1 MSAGRPWEELDERE
15 LWELERPAPGPRPK
29 ARASR
34 WRKLRGCLFP
44 VGAGEDVAR
53 EPEAAEAPRPPEWRR
68 EAPARDLFGL
78 ALSGGGIRSATF
90 NLGLLQELHR
100 TGLLACFHYLATV
113 SGGGYIGG
121 FWSAW
126 RSREGRRPGEL
137 FPQDGPTRDRPEPPE
152 VRHLRE
158 FGNFLR
164 PRLKLLSAETGRL
177 VTALVGGALPCI
189 ATAVAVL
196 VVLLLAWWS
205 LDWLLVWER
214 PGRLLLVRNLAPLS
228 GLILALAT
236 FGVQWFFEHLWWH
249 RGEEPANRAAG
260 TFFAYAILTALVA
273 GAVWSF
279 LWGFALPAW
288 LLLCPLQAKGLGVG
302 AGAALLPVVAWL
314 VTVLLIVIS
323 RRLFSVR
330 AGLPRTA
337 RSHRGAR
344 DRVLARMVLCAAAWA
359 VVGAVWI
366 LGQLLAGGGP
376 TGVLSAAGVST
387 AGGGAFTWVRRLLS
401 GQASKPSGG
410 RLSVLGKRWVLQALA
425 YLTLGAAVASVVSGL
440 VLLTH
445 AAGPWGAGGAA
456 IAASIGLLFS
466 LTVDPHEIGFHSFY
480 RSRLVRAYLG
490 ASNSPRYT
498 RATEECEHDDVAL
511 TDLAEGRPLH
521 LVCCAAND
529 LAGDPLG
536 SFHRGAASAVLSK
549 LGFQVGDRWR
559 PWVEGAERP
568 TLGSAITA
576 SGAAFNSHMGQ
587 LSMRFGQAVTFLL
600 TALGLRLGLWLAHP
614 DADRRG
620 RAPGYLFLQELLGLS
635 HATGPWVYLSD
646 GAHFENLALYELVR
660 RHCRFILLSDCGAD
674 PERAFDDFGNAVRR
688 VREDF
693 GVEIKI
699 DVSPLRPGSGADGLS
714 RQPMVAG
721 DIYYPPAAPGGKGDV
736 GILLYVKPTL
746 TGDEPADIA
755 QYARRN
761 LRFPHETTLDQFYD
775 EAQWES
781 YRRLGEHVVEEAF
794 EPVANLVAK
803 LKQESPSC
811 GSAARLFLRAR
822 YNWPPLPS
830 DEPAIE
836 ELNAAWV
843 ELGDRLEAPGLEA
856 LRRQVSIRL
865 AAAASAAADEKDLLA
880 ALPAVR
886 AAIRI
891 MEAVCLRT
899 GFGKDDWAPS
909 NPRYMG
915 WLNRFGA
922 WASSPM
928 FRSWWP
934 WLAPFHSQEFTT
946 FMAATFGLGWD
957 LEKDGAV
964 RVLEKAPPEGHLARC
979 WAIEQASRWS
989 CREAREGASS
999 PVASPGPA
1007 FYVFYLCMRP
1017 DQPELAAALV
1027 PIASKPDARDTAT
1040 WHHRGFFVPP
1050 GLWGLGIGEAFLE
1063 KLLETLG
1070 EGDEY
1075 DRVEVTPVGQDSATN
1090 DALYT
1095 GAGFRRDGEL
1105 FVKDSL

>member
-1 MSAGRPWEELDERE
+1 MSAGRPWGKLVKRE
-15 LWELERPAPGPRPK
+15 LEDLGELERPAAGPRPK
-29 ARASR
+29 ARVGR

-44 VGAGEDVAR
+44 VGAGEDVPR

-100 TGLLACFHYLATV
+100 KGLLACFHYLATV

-164 PRLKLLSAETGRL
+164 PRLQLLSTETGRL
-177 VTALVGGALPCI
+177 VTALVGGVLPCI

-214 PGRLLLVRNLAPLS
+214 PGRLLLVRGLAPLS

-288 LLLCPLQAKGLGVG
+288 LLLCPLQAQGLGVG
-302 AGAALLPVVAWL
+302 AGAVLLPVVAWL

-330 AGLPRTA
+330 AGLPPAA

-376 TGVLSAAGVST
+376 AGVLSAAGVST
-387 AGGGAFTWVRRLLS
+387 AGGGVFTWVRRLLS

-425 YLTLGAAVASVVSGL
+425 YLTLGAAVATVVSGL

-693 GVEIKI
+693 GIEIKI
-699 DVSPLRPGSGADGLS
+699 DVSPLRPGSGRDGLS

-761 LRFPHETTLDQFYD
+761 LRFPHETTIDQFYD

-794 EPVANLVAK
+794 EPVESLVANLK
-803 LKQESPSC
+803 GKSPSC
-811 GSAARLFLRAR
+811 ARLFLRAR
-822 YNWPPLPS
+822 YSWPPLPEE
-830 DEPAIE
+830 EPVIE

-843 ELGDRLEAPGLEA
+843 RLGDRLEAPGLER
-856 LRRQVSIRL
+856 LRREVSIRFGDDRV
-865 AAAASAAADEKDLLA
+865 AARASKKDVLA

-886 AAIRI
+886 EAVRI

-922 WASSPM
+922 WASSPT
-928 FRSWWP
+928 FRGWWP
-934 WLAPFHSQEFTT
+934 WLAPFHSQEFTR
-946 FMAATFGLGWD
+946 FMAEAFGLGWD
-957 LEKDGAV
+957 LSKGSV
-964 RVLEKAPPEGHLARC
+964 KPLHGKASGGHASTC
-979 WAIEQASRWS
+979 WKVEL
-989 CREAREGASS
+989 EARKARGDKVPPSGTRLYGFFLPMPSGRGDLHA
-999 PVASPGPA
+999 G
-1007 FYVFYLCMRP
+1007 
-1017 DQPELAAALV
+1017 LV
-1027 PIASKPDARDTAT
+1027 EILETSDSGKVAT
-1040 WHHRGFFVPP
+1040 WDHGRDFFVAP
-1050 GLWGLGIGEAFLE
+1050 GLWGLGIGEEFLT
-1063 KLLETLG
+1063 KLLETLARDG
-1070 EGDEY
+1070 Y
-1075 DRVEVTPVGQDSATN
+1075 HQVKVTPAGSDSATN

-1095 GAGFRRDGEL
+1095 GAGFRREDGL
-1105 FVKDSL
+1105 FVKPLTGKKDR